1 MDELELLGWQFRI
14 GRMSRAELE
23 GVLADMDAEDR
34 RRYGTLAA
42 MSAQAKRAAVIS
54 NVNSMMSRPAHAPAV
69 GERDGD
75 RPQRTATIDLGEYY
89 AAVETEQAEAK
100 ERAERDE
107 VRAMCER
114 RLAHFD
120 LRDELAYTP
129 ADSPLKSYIASLV
142 GPHGDEG
149 SERP

>member
-14 GRMSRAELE
+14 GRMGREELE
-23 GVLADMDAEDR
+23 GVLEGMDAEDR

-42 MSAQAKRAAVIS
+42 SLAQAKRAAVIS
-54 NVNSMMSRPAHAPAV
+54 NVNSMMSRPAPAST
-69 GERDGD
+69 GREHDGD

-89 AAVETEQAEAK
+89 AAVEVEQAEAK
-100 ERAERDE
+100 ERAFRDE

-114 RLAHFD
+114 RLAHFE

-129 ADSPLKSYIASLV
+129 ASSPFKSYIASL
-142 GPHGDEG
+142 GGRQGGEHA
-149 SERP
+149 ERP